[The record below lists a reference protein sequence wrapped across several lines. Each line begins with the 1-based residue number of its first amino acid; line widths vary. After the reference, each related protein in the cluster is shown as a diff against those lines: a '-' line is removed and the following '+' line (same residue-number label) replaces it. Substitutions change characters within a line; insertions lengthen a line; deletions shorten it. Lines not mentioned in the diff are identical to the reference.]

1 MANVIQFK
9 RGKRSTIPTLLP
21 GEPGFATD
29 TGELFVGTA
38 DGVIKIGDLSNY
50 FTKSEINTLVNKKV
64 DKVSGKGLSTND
76 FTAALLTKLN
86 GIAAG
91 AQVNTVTSVAG
102 KTGVISL
109 VKGDVGLGN
118 VDNTSDA
125 NKPVSTAQAAAFALK
140 ADKTYVDAQVSSI
153 PKFNIEVVSALPAD
167 NISTSTIYVVGN
179 IEYIRTGSTWQKLGS
194 FDVDITGYA
203 TAASVQAG
211 LDTKVTKN
219 ANITAGTKTKI
230 SYDAKGLVT
239 GGSNLTVADIPTLP
253 SSKITKGAANLDTY
267 LDAIQSLDTDS
278 YVTYIDDFQRE
289 LSDKNI
295 SLYIDFG
302 MKDSGSSAS
311 TRQHVWVD
319 IPSATVNKAGAMSGP
334 DKERLTNALLKTD
347 IIDGGTW

>member
-50 FTKSEINTLVNKKV
+50 FTKSEINTLVNNKV

-125 NKPVSTAQAAAFALK
+125 NKPVSTAQAAAFDLK

-230 SYDAKGLVT
+230 SYDVKGLVT
-239 GGSNLTVADIPTLP
+239 GGSNLTVDDIPTLP
-253 SSKITKGAANLDTY
+253 SSKITNLDSFMNTV
-267 LDAIQSLDTDS
+267 QSLDTDT
-278 YVTYIDDFQRE
+278 YVTYIDDFN
-289 LSDKNI
+289 LDVGN
-295 SLYIDFG
+295 LNYIHLG
-302 MKDSGSSAS
+302 LEYRMKDTGEGAS
-311 TRQHVWVD
+311 ERQYVSLE
-319 IPSATVNKAGAMSGP
+319 IPSATVNHAGAMSGP
-334 DKERLTNALLKTD
+334 DKERLNNALLKTD